1 MPESAAPAPDAVY
14 AKTALGQQ
22 EIQQRSLRL
31 PLLTRRV
38 LLLVDGR
45 RPVHEL
51 AVLAG
56 NADTSALLA
65 ELEGLGC
72 IELMSAAAAPAAS
85 SAASAA
91 TAASSAPTASPETAA
106 ALAGLPPP
114 PSRSAEQV
122 DMARNF
128 MINTIN
134 RMLEQNSRLTLVEK
148 IFHSVDAAEL
158 REHYAAWEE
167 AIGSSWMG
175 RKRLDELKRKLFEVL

>member
-1 MPESAAPAPDAVY
+1 MSDTTAPALDAIY
-14 AKTALGQQ
+14 AKTPLGQQ
-22 EIQQRSLRL
+22 EIQQRSLKL

-45 RPVHEL
+45 RPVREL
-51 AVLAG
+51 ATLAG
-56 NADTSALLA
+56 NADASTLLM
-65 ELEGLGC
+65 ELEALGC
-72 IELMSAAAAPAAS
+72 IELTAVASPAPAPAPAALD
-85 SAASAA
+85 AAAEVVAGTA
-91 TAASSAPTASPETAA
+91 T

-114 PSRSAEQV
+114 ASRSAEQV

-148 IFHSVDAAEL
+148 IYHSVDADEL

>member
-51 AVLAG
+51 SVLAG
-56 NADTSALLA
+56 NADTSALIA

-72 IELMSAAAAPAAS
+72 IELTSASAAPAATP
-85 SAASAA
+85 AA
-91 TAASSAPTASPETAA
+91 AASSAPTASPEAAA

>member
-1 MPESAAPAPDAVY
+1 MSDTTAPALDAIF
-14 AKTALGQQ
+14 AKTPLGQQ
-22 EIQQRSLRL
+22 EIQQRSLKL

-45 RPVHEL
+45 RPVREL
-51 AVLAG
+51 ATLAG
-56 NADTSALLA
+56 NADASSLLM
-65 ELEGLGC
+65 ELEALGC
-72 IELMSAAAAPAAS
+72 IELTATATAAPAPAP
-85 SAASAA
+85 AAA
-91 TAASSAPTASPETAA
+91 TSDAAAMAA
-106 ALAGLPPP
+106 AGAATALAGLPPAG
-114 PSRSAEQV
+114 SRSAEQV

>member
-1 MPESAAPAPDAVY
+1 MPDITVPALDALY
-14 AKTALGQQ
+14 AKTPLGQQ

-45 RPVHEL
+45 RTVREL
-51 AVLAG
+51 ATLAG

-65 ELEGLGC
+65 ELETLGC
-72 IELMSAAAAPAAS
+72 IELLSTAPAAPAMAP
-85 SAASAA
+85 ASATS
-91 TAASSAPTASPETAA
+91 TAASPAA
-106 ALAGLPPP
+106 ADALAGLPPP
-114 PSRSAEQV
+114 TARSAEQV

-158 REHYAAWEE
+158 REHYPAWEE

-175 RKRLDELKRKLFEVL
+175 RKRLDELKRKLFDVL